1 MASPRRIFR
10 IYQRLAQDAETIRDF
25 QIAKG
30 EQVSGT
36 VKLILSGDR
45 GKLLA
50 RWGEEMQEIGGVLQ
64 GTHKDPYILEATQCF
79 YWASL
84 YAVTGGVTWEDLG
97 FERLREQAATNHAL
111 ADVGM
116 VLEAAAK
123 RVAAGPEVAR
133 PQKLFLLWWAMDS
146 HYRHCRLFPQKWSIE
161 QIMETDLQEMKT
173 RSYLRPILDAVG
185 EDEPDGVGNRR

>member
-10 IYQRLAQDAETIRDF
+10 IYQRLAETAETVRDF
-25 QIAKG
+25 QVAKG
-30 EQVSGT
+30 EKVSGT
-36 VKLILSGDR
+36 VTLLLSGDR

-84 YAVTGGVTWEDLG
+84 YAVTGGVGWDDIG
-97 FERLREQAATNHAL
+97 FQQLYGQAASNHAL
-111 ADVGM
+111 SDVGM

-123 RVAAGPEVAR
+123 LVAAGPEVAK
-133 PQKLFLLWWAMDS
+133 PQKLFLLWCAMDN
-146 HYRHCRLFPQKWSIE
+146 HYRHCALFPEKWSIE
-161 QIMETDLQEMKT
+161 QIMETDLHEMKT
-173 RSYLRPILDAVG
+173 RSYLRPILEEVG
-185 EDEPDGVGNRR
+185 EDDGVGAAT

>member
-10 IYQRLAQDAETIRDF
+10 IYQRLAQNAETIRDF

-36 VKLILSGDR
+36 VNLLLSGNR
-45 GKLLA
+45 GKLLE
-50 RWGEEMQEIGGVLQ
+50 RWGDEMQEIGGVLQ

-84 YAVTGGVTWEDLG
+84 YAVTGGLAWEDLDFADLPRQAAASAALG
-97 FERLREQAATNHAL
+97 EVGLVLDLAAKLVGLGPEQA
-111 ADVGM
+111 
-116 VLEAAAK
+116 K
-123 RVAAGPEVAR
+123 
-133 PQKLFLLWWAMDS
+133 PQKLFLLWWAMDH
-146 HYRHCRLFPQKWSIE
+146 HYRHSPRFPQKWSLE

-173 RSYLRPILDAVG
+173 RGYLAPILAEVG
-185 EDEPDGVGNRR
+185 EDDASPTPR